1 MKKKMIVWV
10 MAMAASLCM
19 TMPVAAAPSRGNGRA
34 VNYVDA
40 NGDGICDNC
49 AVNGGRGRWFIDKNG
64 DGICDYFTDTDK
76 NGICDHCT
84 RYGGRGRQFVDKN
97 GDGICDNFTGIGN
110 GSGRRC
116 RQGRNRA

>member
-1 MKKKMIVWV
+1 MKKKMIVWI
-10 MAMAASLCM
+10 MAMAASLSL
-19 TMPVAAAPSRGNGRA
+19 TMPVAAAPSRGGNGRA

-40 NGDGICDNC
+40 NGDG
-49 AVNGGRGRWFIDKNG
+49 V
-64 DGICDYFTDTDK
+64 CDYFTDTDK
-76 NGICDHCT
+76 NRICDHCT

>member
-1 MKKKMIVWV
+1 
-10 MAMAASLCM
+10 MAMAASLSL

-40 NGDGICDNC
+40 NGDG
-49 AVNGGRGRWFIDKNG
+49 V
-64 DGICDYFTDTDK
+64 CDYFTDTDK

-84 RYGGRGRQFVDKN
+84 RFGRCGRQFVDKN
-97 GDGICDNFTGIGN
+97 GDGICDNFPGIRK

-116 RQGRNRA
+116 RQARNRA